1 MAGLK
6 TIKSKIK
13 SVEKTRKVT
22 KAMEAVSASKM
33 RKAQTVALRGRAYA
47 RAAAGVLARVAGS
60 RELVNHPLV
69 RGAID
74 AASLTLGVE
83 RPTSAFASATS
94 IAPSRV
100 LYIVVT
106 SDKGLAGALNSGV
119 LRATQADIIR
129 NGLSTE
135 QVSIVA
141 VGRKANDF
149 FTARGFRIEAY
160 HPNTEDVSA
169 HIVRTL
175 VDEAAARFAA
185 SEVDKV
191 LVAYQNFISTF
202 EQRPTLRQVFPLSL
216 EELQK
221 VVADIVPKRGV
232 FADTEAEVSQPSTYT
247 LEPSEADVLNVILPM
262 LASVIVYH
270 ALLESQ
276 ASEHSA
282 RMVSMKSASDKAGE
296 MTEALT
302 LRFNKARQASI
313 TREVSEITGGME
325 AMAG

>member
-47 RAAAGVLARVAGS
+47 RAAAGVLSRVAGS
-60 RELVNHPLV
+60 HELLTHPLA
-69 RGAID
+69 RGFGI
-74 AASLTLGVE
+74 SPSPTLP
-83 RPTSAFASATS
+83 RA
-94 IAPSRV
+94 
-100 LYIVVT
+100 LYIVIT

-119 LRATQADIIR
+119 LRAAIADIAAR
-129 NGLSTE
+129 GLNTE
-135 QVSIVA
+135 QVGIIA

-149 FTARGFRIEAY
+149 FTARGFSVEVY
-160 HPNTEDVSA
+160 HPNTDEVSA
-169 HIVRTL
+169 ETVRSL
-175 VDEAAARFAA
+175 VNEAATRFAA
-185 SEVDKV
+185 GQVDRV
-191 LVAYQNFISTF
+191 MVVYQNFISTF

-221 VVADIVPKRGV
+221 VVADIVPKRGA
-232 FADTEAEVSQPSTYT
+232 FAATEAEASQPSTYT

-296 MTEALT
+296 MTDALT

-325 AMAG
+325 AMAN